1 VSVSFLIFRLYNVAD
16 EIDLEKSERLLADGK
31 SVSRLRLKRVPPK
44 SISFKNPPVNVELEG
59 CRLPLGERL
68 LHARAG
74 ARLYDYGVVTVTLSL
89 DIPAVAYGEVLE
101 LGYIVNE
108 KDLEETFLDYLRT
121 TLAAIQPALVG
132 AKEPEY
138 EEEDLIVYY
147 FRKWEKG
154 WDPVPLLLAEKDPVS
169 EEMRRETLKNRFSY
183 AEDFAILTWDSAIVY
198 DPTGSPDVPD
208 LLEFANAQLLKL
220 RYYDHILDQEI
231 EEMYDAIEDADRG
244 GRFRRLGNYRCIM
257 RQLLGLVADITEI
270 TERIRNSLKVT
281 EDVFYARIYTAA
293 LNILRVREWTES
305 ITQKVQ
311 VIERS
316 YSMLSEEIVTYRSTA
331 LEVAIVLLIA
341 LEIVLFALIE
351 LRP

>member
-16 EIDLEKSERLLADGK
+16 EIDLAKGEQLLADGK
-31 SVSRLRLKRVPPK
+31 SVSRLRLKRVSPK
-44 SISFKNPPVNVELEG
+44 SISFKNPPVNAELEG
-59 CRLPLGERL
+59 CRLELGGRPF
-68 LHARAG
+68 HAKAG
-74 ARLYDYGVVTVTLSL
+74 ARLYDYGIVTITLSL
-89 DIPAVAYGEVLE
+89 DIQAETYGEVLE
-101 LGYIVNE
+101 LGYAINE
-108 KDLEETFLDYLRT
+108 SNLDNIFLDYLRT

-132 AKEPEY
+132 AKKPAF

-198 DPTGSPDVPD
+198 DPTSSPDIPD

-220 RYYDHILDQEI
+220 RYYDHVLDREI

-244 GRFRRLGNYRCIM
+244 GRLRRLGNYRRIM
-257 RQLLGLVADITEI
+257 RRLLELVADITEI

-281 EDVFYARIYTAA
+281 EDVFYARVYTSA
-293 LNILRVREWTES
+293 LNILRVREWADS

-341 LEIVLFALIE
+341 LEIVLFALVE